1 MKKILLALLLCGSS
15 AMTCFAQSNHNG
27 IFSIGAEGGLPVG
40 NYSDL
45 YKFGIG
51 ASLKY
56 DYPIQKNTY
65 VTFSAGYINYSIKD
79 DAKALLRFFGSDQ
92 SSSGFVPIKVGAKYY
107 FNDAFFGEAQVGAAI
122 TTSSGGGTAFAYSP
136 GIGYTHQKIEFG
148 IRYEAWSKNGTFGQF
163 GLRLAYRF

>member
-1 MKKILLALLLCGSS
+1 MKKFLSVLLLLGSFALSSS
-15 AMTCFAQSNHNG
+15 AQTKTG
-27 IFSIGAEGGLPVG
+27 VFSIGAEGGLSVG

-56 DYPIQKNTY
+56 DYPVQKNTY
-65 VTFSAGYINYSIKD
+65 ITFSAGYINYSIKD
-79 DAKALLRFFGSDQ
+79 DAKALLRFLGSDQ
-92 SSSGFVPIKVGAKYY
+92 SSSGFVPVKVGAKYY
-107 FNDAFFGEAQVGAAI
+107 FDDAFFGEAQVGAAI
-122 TTSSGGGTAFAYSP
+122 ATSSGGGTAFAYSP

-148 IRYEAWSKNGTFGQF
+148 VRYEAWSKNSTFGQF